1 MEYVTMRVCLQCI
14 YCVLLESVVS
24 LLECR
29 RGVRSTRMRPTAVRE
44 CYVEAVL
51 LLQDTRH
58 VSRATHF
65 TFLLSVLRCSCSPA
79 GYIPFSAVQLLCVS
93 MSSNYSHIF
102 TCVLPR
108 SSLEIALSA
117 LRTHRATSMVINI
130 RGCTRGSKSLMVGA
144 RKHPGVW
151 RCAAA

>member
-1 MEYVTMRVCLQCI
+1 MFCAAVDPQDFALGVGRRRNPCSFPE
-14 YCVLLESVVS
+14 VLALVHGNGTTV
-24 LLECR
+24 R
-29 RGVRSTRMRPTAVRE
+29 RLIMLAHHTE
-44 CYVEAVL
+44 
-51 LLQDTRH
+51 
-58 VSRATHF
+58 
-65 TFLLSVLRCSCSPA
+65 
-79 GYIPFSAVQLLCVS
+79 GYIPISAVQLLCVS

-144 RKHPGVW
+144 RKHPGLW